1 MLKAEEIINGLQ
13 SIVNDYSTIALI
25 WHAVFYILIAALIAK
40 WEPSNKILGLLISL
54 PLLSVAIL
62 AWITGNPFNGTMFS
76 IATILIF
83 IFGLKTNSQPINY
96 SQLTFMIAGILM
108 IIFGL
113 VYPHFIN
120 PDSILKY
127 LYASPAGLIPCP
139 TLSVIIG
146 FLLLYNGF
154 GSQPITLTLIVLG
167 LFYGIFGV
175 LKLAVYLDIFLLL
188 GTITLLVKY
197 FLSFRTPAL

>member
-1 MLKAEEIINGLQ
+1 MLKSENIIAGLQ
-13 SIVNDYSTIALI
+13 TIVNNHSNVAII
-25 WHAVFYILIAALIAK
+25 WHGFFYILIASLIIK
-40 WEPSNKILGLLISL
+40 WEPSNRTVGLIMSL

-62 AWITGNPFNGTMFS
+62 AWITGNPFNGIIFSVATML
-76 IATILIF
+76 LI
-83 IFGLKTNSQPINY
+83 IFGFRANSQPIDY
-96 SQLTFMIAGILM
+96 SQLPFIIAGILM

-113 VYPHFIN
+113 IYPHFTN

-139 TLSVIIG
+139 TLSIVIG

-154 GSQPITLTLIVLG
+154 GSQSVTLTLIVLG

-175 LKLAVYLDIFLLL
+175 LKLAVYLDLFLLF

-197 FLSFRTPAL
+197 ILLLRTPAP